1 MMRTLATGVVA
12 TLLIASC
19 GPSSTGGK
27 DPDSIEVQPANAT
40 ITMGTTAGA
49 PIDYVAIGHFA
60 DGHTEM
66 LDAATFAID
75 PNAQALGT
83 LSAAEFTASGMAA
96 GTGTVSASS
105 GSVTGSTG
113 VSVVV
118 HQTHIDPM
126 APPGSD
132 GNFPDQPGPGVNAPT
147 IDYPLDGAI
156 MPITAAAPDVQWEGT
171 ANVGDLF
178 RVQIVAGL
186 ATVDTILAVTPGFT
200 LDSLPIAADW
210 TLLTASAHGQPI
222 IVHVDHWDAA
232 TGAQRGPG
240 VNVKAINAQVT
251 GVIYYWDLSQGQMQ
265 RIDGAGRALAIPNPP
280 PLSNVSG
287 NPADAGNHCVA
298 CHVVSR
304 DGRYLAGELWGGGS
318 QGAVFDLSD
327 PAIVTSNPA
336 PTLAPVT
343 ASSYT
348 SLFQTFN
355 ADGTR
360 LMINPGS
367 GLQVVDPHA
376 GATVA
381 TSGAPLPTAN
391 AAHPSWSPDGNSVAF
406 INNISNGGGAA
417 AWAVDYDRGDVSVIP
432 VIGPD
437 SFGVPVTLV
446 PASSVDPA
454 FAAPSWPSFTPDSAY
469 IAYGAGVNSRGR
481 NKVGTTEVAY
491 PGSLFLVQGTGG
503 AAPTRLDVACG
514 GARDCYLP
522 NFSPYDD
529 GGYVW
534 LVFYSLRDYGN
545 TLAGTKGTQRRQM
558 WVTAIDKSKL
568 GTGVD
573 PSSVPYWLPL
583 QDSKTDNMSAFWAV
597 PPPPQ

>member
-1 MMRTLATGVVA
+1 MMRTLATAVVA
-12 TLLIASC
+12 TLLLCC
-19 GPSSTGGK
+19 GPSSTGTK

-40 ITMGTTAGA
+40 ITMGSTGGA

-66 LDAATFAID
+66 LPDATFAID
-75 PNAQALGT
+75 SDAQALGS
-83 LSAAEFTASGMAA
+83 LSGVEFTANGMVA
-96 GTGTVSASS
+96 GTGTVSATS
-105 GSVTGSTG
+105 GAVSGSTG
-113 VSVVV
+113 VSVIV
-118 HQTHIDPM
+118 HQTHVDPM

-132 GNFPDQPGPGVNAPT
+132 GNFPDQPGPGANAPT

-156 MPITAAAPDVQWEGT
+156 MPTTALAPDVQWEGP
-171 ANVGDLF
+171 ANTGDLF
-178 RVQIVAGL
+178 RVRIVAGL
-186 ATVDTILAVTPGFT
+186 ATVDTILAVAPGFT
-200 LDSLPIAADW
+200 LDALPVAADW
-210 TLLTASAHGQPI
+210 QLLTASAHGQPI
-222 IVHVDHWDAA
+222 NVYVDHWDA
-232 TGAQRGPG
+232 TSGAQRGNG
-240 VNVKAINAQVT
+240 VAVKAINAQVT

-280 PLSNVSG
+280 PLSNVTN
-287 NPADAGNHCVA
+287 NPGDAGNHCVA

-327 PAIVTSNPA
+327 PAIVNANPA

-343 ASSYT
+343 STSYT

-360 LMINPGS
+360 LMINPGT
-367 GLQVVDPHA
+367 GLQVVDPHT
-376 GATVA
+376 GASVA
-381 TSGAPLPTAN
+381 TQGSPLPAAN

-406 INNISNGGGAA
+406 INNISSNGGAA
-417 AWAVDYDRGDVSVIP
+417 GWAVDYDRGDVSVIP
-432 VIGPD
+432 VLGPD
-437 SFGVPVTLV
+437 TFGAPVSLV

-454 FAAPSWPSFTPDSAY
+454 FAAPSWPSFTPDSGY

-481 NKVGTTEVAY
+481 NTVGNVEVAY
-491 PGSLFLVQGTGG
+491 PGSLFLVKASGG
-503 AAPTRLDVACG
+503 AAPTRLDTACG

-568 GTGVD
+568 GTGAD